1 MTLTRIA
8 LAPAMASFLIPFYC
22 RYRDI
27 ADVLHQLAVHAG
39 KCSTSLRIYD
49 PYFCE
54 GSVVL
59 HLRALGFT
67 NVYNR
72 NEDFYAQI
80 SGQCL
85 PPPPPPPCHRSS
97 PNSASF
103 APLQAAAHPIL
114 MSW

>member
-39 KCSTSLRIYD
+39 KCSASLRIYD

-85 PPPPPPPCHRSS
+85 T
-97 PNSASF
+97 
-103 APLQAAAHPIL
+103 PLPLPLPVTAAALTRLLSRPFRRQHTRF
-114 MSW
+114 